1 MAFLYLNDIL
11 LPLSHSLGEESI
23 PSPVPT
29 SRSNAVQYALNRIYR
44 LYDFD
49 WTRHTFTVTLTSGSG
64 VLDSTIR
71 TDAHMDVRNLI
82 AGVDNDFVFEEVT
95 PESFDTYIAGD
106 YKYYVSIE
114 PLTGVA
120 TIVTTETTLASL
132 TVRASIIAPVISSV
146 IGVTFP
152 SAKIIADFALV
163 NVRRYEDKDAD
174 TSVEE
179 AIAMQGLTELI
190 ASEQRNNPP
199 GRAKNRYEVRG
210 HYTGEVLGDYSTRW
224 SR

>member
-1 MAFLYLNDIL
+1 MAFIYLNDIL

-29 SRSNAVQYALNRIYR
+29 SRTNAVQYALERIYR

-71 TDAHMDVRNLI
+71 TDAHMDVRVVI
-82 AGVDNDFVFEEVT
+82 AGTDNDHIFDEVAR
-95 PESFDTYIAGD
+95 EDFDTYLAGD
-106 YKYYVSIE
+106 YKYYVDIE
-114 PLTGVA
+114 PTTGVA
-120 TIVTTETTLASL
+120 TLVTTENTLASV
-132 TVRASIIAPVISSV
+132 TVRASINAPVISSV
-146 IGVTFP
+146 VGVTFP
-152 SAKIIADFALV
+152 SAKIVSDFALV

-179 AIAMQGLTELI
+179 AVAMQGLQELI
-190 ASEQRNNPP
+190 ASEQRNKPT
-199 GRAKNRYEVRG
+199 GRGKNRYEKQN
-210 HYTGEVLGDYSTRW
+210 HYVGEVGGDYGTYS
-224 SR
+224 